1 VDVEAS
7 PQALLLRCVRDAIP
21 YRAAVREGEIIEFSR
36 RINMLTRR
44 AFTGLLASNIAGTAA
59 AASSPTDLSPRI
71 GDAGVAAPASRRPE
85 ADELRRFAET
95 THPNG
100 PAASLDS
107 KWRERAAAF
116 VAASDELTEAQYP
129 VEAMRLLSWF
139 KDGHTSVYVPEL
151 HSAPWSLRL
160 PLGRDIFTDG
170 MFVTSVKEEAAP
182 LLGARITRIAGTPI
196 NELIRRFSDVW
207 PSASAAW
214 VHRWSILLVSSP
226 GFLHAFGA
234 LDGPP
239 DAPVSIEGEVVDGS
253 TVNALVRP
261 RTDGA
266 KDRRPLQRRLSEL
279 EKYSATQS
287 YGLQTDPSEN
297 GRNFVRRVDNGH
309 IVYISLDRM
318 GPDDFG
324 KPFQAFDQEVTDA
337 LRSQNGKRL
346 IVDLRRNGGGDN
358 MLCEPM
364 RKRIGRS
371 RFNRPGGLYVLI
383 APHTFSAAQN
393 LANRMERETFALFVG
408 EPTGSSPN
416 HCGDAKQF
424 KGRVTALPAQVSTVR
439 WMDSSPADK
448 RRAIMPDVLVPST
461 FADFLGGRDPVL
473 EAAYS
478 HRDNRRFDDATIS
491 APWERESQSSE
502 WKPFW
507 V

>member
-1 VDVEAS
+1 
-7 PQALLLRCVRDAIP
+7 
-21 YRAAVREGEIIEFSR
+21 
-36 RINMLTRR
+36 MLTRR
-44 AFTGLLASNIAGTAA
+44 AFTGFLASSIAGTAA
-59 AASSPTDLSPRI
+59 AANSQTDLSPQL
-71 GDAGVAAPASRRPE
+71 GDAGVGPPASRRLE
-85 ADELRRFAET
+85 AEELRRFSEA

-100 PAASLDS
+100 PAALLDS
-107 KWRERAAAF
+107 KWRERADAF
-116 VAASDELTEAQYP
+116 VAASDELSEARYP

-170 MFVTSVKEEAAP
+170 MFVTSAKEEAAP
-182 LLGARITRIAGTPI
+182 LLGARITHIGGTPI
-196 NELIRRFSDVW
+196 NELIRRFSDIW
-207 PSASAAW
+207 PSASLAW
-214 VHRWSILLVSSP
+214 AHRWSILLVSSP

-253 TVNALVRP
+253 TVNAMVRP

-266 KDRRPLQRRLSEL
+266 RDRRPLQRRLSEL

-287 YGLQTDPSEN
+287 YGLQTDPSES
-297 GRNFVRRVDNGH
+297 GRNFVRRADSGR

-324 KPFQAFDQEVTDA
+324 KPFNVFDQEVVDA
-337 LRSQNGKRL
+337 LRSRNARRL

-393 LANRMERETFALFVG
+393 LANRLERETFALFVG

-424 KGRVTALPAQVSTVR
+424 KGVVTALAAQVSTVR

-448 RRAIMPDVLVPST
+448 RTAIVPDVLVPST
-461 FADFLGGRDPVL
+461 FADFLSGRDPVL

-478 HRDNRRFDDATIS
+478 HTDNRPFNDAMIS
-491 APWERESQSSE
+491 APWERESQSNE
-502 WKPFW
+502 WRPFW

>member
-1 VDVEAS
+1 
-7 PQALLLRCVRDAIP
+7 
-21 YRAAVREGEIIEFSR
+21 
-36 RINMLTRR
+36 MLTRR
-44 AFTGLLASNIAGTAA
+44 AFTALLASSITGTA
-59 AASSPTDLSPRI
+59 TGTNLQTNLSPPI

-85 ADELRRFAET
+85 AEELRRFAEA

-107 KWRERAAAF
+107 KWRERADAF
-116 VAASDELTEAQYP
+116 VAASDELSEAQYP

-207 PSASAAW
+207 PSSSIAW
-214 VHRWSILLVSSP
+214 AHRWSILLVSSP
-226 GFLHAFGA
+226 GFLHAFGT

-239 DAPVSIEGEVVDGS
+239 DAPVSIEGVLADGS
-253 TVNALVRP
+253 TVSAMLRP
-261 RTDGA
+261 RADGA
-266 KDRRPLQRRLSEL
+266 KDRRPLQHRLSEL
-279 EKYSATQS
+279 ETYSATQS
-287 YGLQTDPSEN
+287 YGLQTDLSEN
-297 GRNFVRRVDNGH
+297 GRNFVWRMDSGRTA
-309 IVYISLDRM
+309 YISLDRM

-324 KPFQAFDQEVTDA
+324 KPFKVFDQEVVDA
-337 LRSQNGKRL
+337 LQSPNAKRL

>member
-1 VDVEAS
+1 
-7 PQALLLRCVRDAIP
+7 
-21 YRAAVREGEIIEFSR
+21 
-36 RINMLTRR
+36 MLTRR
-44 AFTGLLASNIAGTAA
+44 AFTGFFASSIAGAVTAA
-59 AASSPTDLSPRI
+59 KSQTALRSPI
-71 GDAGVAAPASRRPE
+71 AEAVVAAPQSRRRE
-85 ADELRRFAET
+85 AEELRRFAEA
-95 THPNG
+95 THPSG

-107 KWRERAAAF
+107 EWRRRADAF
-116 VAASDELTEAQYP
+116 IAASDELSEARYP

-160 PLGRDIFTDG
+160 PLGRDIFAEG

-196 NELIRRFSDVW
+196 NELIQRFSDIW
-207 PSASAAW
+207 PSAGVAW
-214 VHRWSILLVSSP
+214 AHRWSILLVSSP
-226 GFLHAFGA
+226 GFLHAFGS
-234 LDGPP
+234 LGGSP
-239 DAPVSIEGEVVDGS
+239 DAAVSIEGMVADGS
-253 TVNALVRP
+253 MVNATVRP

-279 EKYSATQS
+279 EKYAAMQS
-287 YGLQTDPSEN
+287 YGLQTDTSES
-297 GRNFVRRVDNGH
+297 GRNFVWRMDSGR

-324 KPFQAFDQEVTDA
+324 KPFKTFDQEVTDA
-337 LRSQNGKRL
+337 LQSQNGKRL

-358 MLCEPM
+358 ILCEPM

-393 LANRMERETFALFVG
+393 LANRLERETFALFVG

-424 KGRVTALPAQVSTVR
+424 KGVITALPAQVSTVR

-448 RRAIMPDVLVPST
+448 RSAIMPDVLVPST
-461 FADFLGGRDPVL
+461 FADFVSGRDPAL
-473 EAAYS
+473 EAARS
-478 HRDNRRFDDATIS
+478 HSDNRPFNDAINS
-491 APWERESQSSE
+491 APWERESQAKD
-502 WKPFW
+502 WRPFW